1 MKKFTKAILF
11 IFLIFSIENT
21 YASNDWI
28 LEELLNINYWPV
40 SYDLS
45 LEKLDNYNFKNKTLA
60 KKYSDLVKIDD
71 IIRQQVINKF
81 QNDDYSYTTTNAIV
95 RNYKDFIYYT
105 NNFFYFLSVMD
116 KNPSLKSD
124 VEIQAWLLESY
135 KESVNSYKKVKR
147 LINEQ

>member
-95 RNYKDFIYYT
+95 RNYKDFISYT

-124 VEIQAWLLESY
+124 IEIQAWLLESY

>member
-60 KKYSDLVKIDD
+60 KKYSDLVKIDY

-95 RNYKDFIYYT
+95 RNYKDFISYT

-124 VEIQAWLLESY
+124 IEIQAWLLESY

>member
-81 QNDDYSYTTTNAIV
+81 QNDDYSYTTTKIL
-95 RNYKDFIYYT
+95 YIIQIIFFI
-105 NNFFYFLSVMD
+105 F
-116 KNPSLKSD
+116 
-124 VEIQAWLLESY
+124 
-135 KESVNSYKKVKR
+135 
-147 LINEQ
+147 

>member
-95 RNYKDFIYYT
+95 RNYKDFISYT

-124 VEIQAWLLESY
+124 IEIQAWLLESY
-135 KESVNSYKKVKR
+135 KELVNSYKKVKR

>member
-81 QNDDYSYTTTNAIV
+81 QNDAYSYTTTNAIV
-95 RNYKDFIYYT
+95 RNYKDFISYT

-124 VEIQAWLLESY
+124 IEIQAWLLESY

-147 LINEQ
+147 LISEQ

>member
-147 LINEQ
+147 LISEQ

>member
-60 KKYSDLVKIDD
+60 KKYSDLVIIDD

-105 NNFFYFLSVMD
+105 NNFFYFLSVID

-124 VEIQAWLLESY
+124 IEIQAWLLDSY

>member
-60 KKYSDLVKIDD
+60 KKYSNLVKIDD

-95 RNYKDFIYYT
+95 RNYKDFISYT

-124 VEIQAWLLESY
+124 IEIQAWLLESY

>member
-95 RNYKDFIYYT
+95 RNYKDFISYT

-124 VEIQAWLLESY
+124 IEIQAWLLESY

-147 LINEQ
+147 LISEQ